1 MLDRNFIANNGEEF
15 LSRLKLKTS
24 DPGVISK
31 AKSLISIIT
40 ERKIQISLVESLK
53 HEFKKNTEK
62 FRIDSKGFSQE
73 QISAAKTG
81 LSILKAQIDAE
92 VIRLEILQA
101 KEDSILMEIPNLP
114 SDSSP
119 VGTSDLDNPVIHHH
133 LQDLAVKKDLT
144 HDQLG
149 LKLGIL
155 SGEDGAKLS
164 GSRFMVLYGAAAKL
178 ERSLINFFLDRHTSS
193 GYEEV
198 MVPYIVTRETMTGTG
213 QLPKFEEDLFSVN
226 QKLSNQDA
234 FLIPTAEV
242 PVTNIYRDMIISEL
256 SLPIKHC
263 CFSPCFRSEA
273 GSAGRDTKGL
283 IRLHQ
288 FHKVELVIISKE
300 EDSPQLLD
308 SITSDA
314 KGCLEALG
322 LPYRVVE
329 RCSADL
335 GFGGHKGYDLEVWM
349 AGHGEYR
356 EISSC
361 TNFSDFQGR
370 RSKIRYKNKDGKNVF
385 AHTLNASGLA
395 IGRTVAAILEFYQ
408 DGDNVKIPDVLIP
421 YFGKNTLI

>member
-119 VGTSDLDNPVIHHH
+119 VGTSDLDNPVIHNH
-133 LQDLAVKKDLT
+133 LQDLAVKDLT

-178 ERSLINFFLDRHTSS
+178 ERSLINFFSRPSH
-193 GYEEV
+193 
-198 MVPYIVTRETMTGTG
+198 
-213 QLPKFEEDLFSVN
+213 
-226 QKLSNQDA
+226 
-234 FLIPTAEV
+234 
-242 PVTNIYRDMIISEL
+242 
-256 SLPIKHC
+256 
-263 CFSPCFRSEA
+263 
-273 GSAGRDTKGL
+273 
-283 IRLHQ
+283 
-288 FHKVELVIISKE
+288 
-300 EDSPQLLD
+300 
-308 SITSDA
+308 
-314 KGCLEALG
+314 
-322 LPYRVVE
+322 
-329 RCSADL
+329 
-335 GFGGHKGYDLEVWM
+335 
-349 AGHGEYR
+349 
-356 EISSC
+356 
-361 TNFSDFQGR
+361 
-370 RSKIRYKNKDGKNVF
+370 
-385 AHTLNASGLA
+385 
-395 IGRTVAAILEFYQ
+395 
-408 DGDNVKIPDVLIP
+408 VLRI
-421 YFGKNTLI
+421 